1 MEKERLVNFIAT
13 IMEDSGFEITKN
25 YKVSNHVVDIYATLN
40 TNVGEV
46 GVVVDCKNYEE
57 PWKIGL
63 DVLKD
68 MEVIARATHASKII
82 IFTTSSFTHSAVVY
96 AQKRNIKL
104 VDRKGLI
111 KIAKDYADKRTI
123 VTEPQ
128 VEEEE
133 DDYEYYEP
141 VNSKPAS
148 LTPHQY
154 TNNNSNRN
162 NNSRRRRLFRR
173 QSQEREIPNFD
184 EVPNETPRY
193 SSTHY
198 LNRESNSG
206 ISSRFSFNIEGTL
219 DYFVNHEIL
228 YIILLLVISFIVSLI
243 FTLITSGPYT
253 GIGRIVSCA
262 IIVFGGMYLVEKSLS
277 DVIYKGAIV
286 FFIAIILSIITM
298 AI

>member
-25 YKVSNHVVDIYATLN
+25 YKVSNHIVDIYGVLN

-46 GVVVDCKNYEE
+46 GVVVSCKNYEE

-63 DVLKD
+63 DILKD
-68 MEVIARATHASKII
+68 MEVVARATHASKII

-96 AQKRNIKL
+96 AQKRNMKL

-111 KIAKDYADKRTI
+111 RIAKNYADKRTI

-133 DDYEYYEP
+133 DEYEYYEP
-141 VNSKPAS
+141 ENVKPAS
-148 LTPHQY
+148 LTPHQN
-154 TNNNSNRN
+154 TRN
-162 NNSRRRRLFRR
+162 TSRRSSLFRR
-173 QSQEREIPNFD
+173 NRNQQRDIPDFNNIPN
-184 EVPNETPRY
+184 NTPRY

-198 LNRESNSG
+198 LNRQSEGFMDRLS
-206 ISSRFSFNIEGTL
+206 FSINGNLE
-219 DYFVNHEIL
+219 YFVDHEIL
-228 YIILLLVISFIVSLI
+228 YIIILLIITFAISII
-243 FTLITSGPYT
+243 FNMITSGPYT
-253 GIGRIVSCA
+253 GIGRIVTSA
-262 IIVFGGMYLVEKSLS
+262 IIVFGGLFLIERTMS
-277 DVIYKGAIV
+277 DVLYKGAIV
-286 FFIAIILSIITM
+286 FFIAIILSIVSM